1 MISSRLACA
10 EGNRKRRGSELAC
23 PSPFSWAQIPIPP
36 PMPSMHT
43 SSSSEVQMQ
52 IICTLVQQGSKKLP
66 SSSPGQAD
74 FQLCK

>member
-10 EGNRKRRGSELAC
+10 EGNRKRRGSELAS

-43 SSSSEVQMQ
+43 SSSSEVQMHYMYFSMAR
-52 IICTLVQQGSKKLP
+52 LKKGPL
-66 SSSPGQAD
+66 Q
-74 FQLCK
+74 